1 MTPLRA
7 RMIRELELQRK
18 SPNTIKPYLL
28 AVEDL
33 AKHYGRSPDLLS
45 IEEIR
50 DYVHHLIAVRKLASS
65 TVNQRIC
72 GIRFLFQQVL
82 GQRDFRLFAP
92 MKRSGYLPEPL
103 ARTEIQALLGATRN
117 QKHRVMLMTAYGG
130 GLRVSELVNLKP
142 VDIHSQRMMIRVN
155 RGKGKKDR
163 YTLLSQRLLQE
174 LRAYWASYRPDSYL
188 FEGATAGQHIAV
200 GTAQGIFD
208 QAKARAGVKHGRG
221 IHSLR
226 HSFGTHLM
234 EAGVPIPTIQLLMGH
249 SQIRT
254 TMRYLHVTRK
264 FLGTL
269 RSPLD
274 ILREPMEQDYR
285 EWS

>member
-1 MTPLRA
+1 
-7 RMIRELELQRK
+7 MIRELELQRK
-18 SPNTIKPYLL
+18 SPKTIKAYLAAVAEL
-28 AVEDL
+28 AR
-33 AKHYGRSPDLLS
+33 HFGRSPDSLS

-50 DYVHHLIAVRKLASS
+50 DHVHHLIAKRKLASS
-65 TVNQRIC
+65 SVNQHIC

-82 GQRDFRLFAP
+82 GRKDFRLSAP

-103 ARTEIQALLGATRN
+103 ARTEIRSLLDGTRN
-117 QKHRVMLMTAYGG
+117 QKHRVLLMTAYGA
-130 GLRVSELVNLKP
+130 GLRVSELVRLQP

-155 RGKGKKDR
+155 RGKGNKDR
-163 YTLLSQRLLQE
+163 YTLLSRRLLLE
-174 LRAYWASYRPDSYL
+174 LRSYWSVYRPERYL
-188 FEGATAGQHIAV
+188 FEGNRAGKHLAV
-200 GTAQGIFD
+200 GTAQSVFD

-274 ILREPMEQDYR
+274 LLREPTEEDYL
-285 EWS
+285 ELS